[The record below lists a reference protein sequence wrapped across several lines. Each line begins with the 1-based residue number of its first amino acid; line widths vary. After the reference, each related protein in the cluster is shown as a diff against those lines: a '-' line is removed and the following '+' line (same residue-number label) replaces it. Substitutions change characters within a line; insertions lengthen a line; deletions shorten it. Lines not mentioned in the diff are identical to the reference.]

1 MLGLAPPSPPP
12 QEVSVELDVYRDLT
26 ISMESESFNFVW
38 ERHAD
43 ILRDVL
49 RHMISFAHG
58 MAPSIF
64 SQSNG
69 RPIGVMRCSDAAGE
83 ADAVATQVEK
93 YLSSGKVPASEM
105 AVMYRTNA
113 QSRCFEEAFVRRT
126 LPFIVVGAQ
135 RFYER
140 REVGPIFLCPV
151 NPSVVTVVV
160 IYRDF
165 VETLKAVPP
174 PRGV

>member
-1 MLGLAPPSPPP
+1 MPWHH
-12 QEVSVELDVYRDLT
+12 R
-26 ISMESESFNFVW
+26 F
-38 ERHAD
+38 
-43 ILRDVL
+43 
-49 RHMISFAHG
+49 
-58 MAPSIF
+58 F

-93 YLSSGKVPASEM
+93 YLSSGRVPASEM

-113 QSRCFEEAFVRRT
+113 QSRCFEEAFVRRA

-140 REVGPIFLCPV
+140 REVGPTFPCPV
-151 NPSVVTVVV
+151 NASVATVVI
-160 IYRDF
+160 IYRGFMEALEAVVLPWVWDGIEGRGGTFF
-165 VETLKAVPP
+165 VL
-174 PRGV
+174 